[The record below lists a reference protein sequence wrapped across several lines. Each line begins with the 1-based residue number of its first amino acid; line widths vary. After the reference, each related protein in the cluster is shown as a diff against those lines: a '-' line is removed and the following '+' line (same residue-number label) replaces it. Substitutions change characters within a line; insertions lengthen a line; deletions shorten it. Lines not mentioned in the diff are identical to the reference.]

1 MSNFTR
7 QYNQLLTPEGRI
19 SKSLIRPRNIYR
31 IVTYKDAEPATKS
44 GENARYVFVIGKLQD
59 RIHCIKINPIK
70 PIDFTKFLN
79 RIRDKKKAFKDEQY
93 LDELLK
99 DFTKDGKSLF
109 ETYIKPNPKV
119 YSSTL
124 ANYRVYL
131 LKNIVN
137 CWEIKFEKEVL
148 QNLFSEE
155 TQTITQQRDT
165 IQNEINEND
174 G

>member
-109 ETYIKPNPKV
+109 ETYIKNDETGEYKWKKTSKERFIEILDYYYYPQFE
-119 YSSTL
+119 
-124 ANYRVYL
+124 L
-131 LKNIVN
+131 LQIV
-137 CWEIKFEKEVL
+137 
-148 QNLFSEE
+148 
-155 TQTITQQRDT
+155 
-165 IQNEINEND
+165 
-174 G
+174 